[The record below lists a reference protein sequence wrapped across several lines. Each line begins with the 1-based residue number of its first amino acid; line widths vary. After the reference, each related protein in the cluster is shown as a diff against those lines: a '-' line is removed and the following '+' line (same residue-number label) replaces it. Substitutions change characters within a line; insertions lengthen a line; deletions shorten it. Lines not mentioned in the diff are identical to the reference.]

1 MNDEDILEEIK
12 KLYAQPLTEK
22 NYQDVQ
28 YALTGLYGQLSYSR
42 PYEPRELFPNLDETF
57 KLTPEIEAAAQK
69 IEDIA
74 NSPWKVDASGEG
86 NDYFSCMEELE
97 KITGQTFLRDY
108 VYPNNLTAKEF
119 QKSFNPTRMNR
130 DISTAYHLM
139 ASYGLM
145 NNTIG
150 ACSQMLFVEKNK
162 ATSEE
167 WLNKSYEDF
176 WQANK
181 GIDGFDYLKNINGF
195 SKKREFLMGVAS
207 EIPLA
212 DVEAYLKDAFDNI
225 HLSELDTNAKK
236 FDDIFHCAI
245 PFTMTDATWGRFVEP
260 VVREKENGKESRLP
274 EGFDPV
280 TMKFTN
286 VEAEKPSVSAGDLK
300 DKAEKEKAALSAY
313 SLNPETGEFEKAAG
327 TEETVQETSKE
338 PGKKFNFETG
348 KFEYA
353 DSMLQKIAELRRRL
367 KAENTDP
374 LAAKQSELIIGLEDI
389 GLSKEDLGK
398 TGDSRTGEV
407 SDKHRKVAESQAE
420 DAKELMILA
429 RNSRSGETR

>member
-1 MNDEDILEEIK
+1 MNDKDVLEEIK
-12 KLYAQPLTEK
+12 KLYAQPLTAQ

-28 YALTGLYGQLSYSR
+28 YALTGLYSQLSYSR
-42 PYEPRELFPNLDETF
+42 PYKPRELFPNLDETF
-57 KLTPEIEAAAQK
+57 KLTSEIEAAAQK
-69 IEDIA
+69 IEDNA
-74 NSPWKVDASGEG
+74 NGQWSADGSGTG

-97 KITGQTFLRDY
+97 KITGQTFPRDY
-108 VYPNNLTAKEF
+108 IYPNNLTSKEF

-130 DISTAYHLM
+130 DISTAYHMM
-139 ASYGLM
+139 AFYGLM
-145 NNTIG
+145 NNASG

-162 ATSEE
+162 GASDEC
-167 WLNKSYEDF
+167 LNKAYEDF
-176 WQANK
+176 WQVNK
-181 GIDGFDYLKNINGF
+181 DVDGFDYLKDI
-195 SKKREFLMGVAS
+195 SEIEKKRGFLMGVAS

-212 DVEAYLKDAFDNI
+212 DVEAYLKREYDGIQLPEF
-225 HLSELDTNAKK
+225 ETNAKK
-236 FDDIFHCAI
+236 FDDIFHSPI
-245 PFTMTDATWGRFVEP
+245 PFTMTDVTWERFVEP
-260 VVREKENGKESRLP
+260 AVREKENGKESRLP

-300 DKAEKEKAALSAY
+300 DKAEKEKASLSAY
-313 SLNPETGEFEKAAG
+313 SFNPETGEFEKAVG
-327 TEETVQETSKE
+327 TEETAQEIRKE

-353 DSMLQKIAELRRRL
+353 DPMLQKIAELRRRL

-398 TGDSRTGEV
+398 TGDSRSGEV
-407 SDKHRKVAESQAE
+407 SDKHKKAAESQTE
-420 DAKELMILA
+420 DAKWSILQA
-429 RNSRSGETR
+429 RQQRGG